1 MTSKKSKSKK
11 KNLAMDKEV
20 GAVSEELEV
29 PIASDVVFRKMWHI
43 RQFKK
48 TLQKRDCVDSPVFR
62 CSVNNLT
69 TFWTI
74 SIRFWKGKCFS
85 AYFIK
90 RVISE

>member
-11 KNLAMDKEV
+11 KTVIEKEV
-20 GAVSEELEV
+20 GTVSEELEV

-48 TLQKRDCVDSPVFR
+48 TLQKRECLDSPVFR

-74 SIRFWKGKCFS
+74 SIRFWKG
-85 AYFIK
+85 
-90 RVISE
+90 E